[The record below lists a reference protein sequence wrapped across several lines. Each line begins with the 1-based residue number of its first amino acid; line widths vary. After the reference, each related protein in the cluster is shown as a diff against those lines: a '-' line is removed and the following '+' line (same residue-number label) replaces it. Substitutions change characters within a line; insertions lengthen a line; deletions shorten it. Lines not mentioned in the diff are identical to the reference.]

1 MAWGG
6 AVKAWDYVA
15 DDSGENTILDE
26 EEVVLLSRSKDE
38 GKLDDEESKAREE
51 QGLDNP
57 QEFEAGFKDGEGTSA
72 VVFAEPFPARVR
84 AFRDQVEIKEEEPQ
98 EESATPRQRG
108 GDGKFT
114 TSHKKLRQH

>member
-26 EEVVLLSRSKDE
+26 DEVVLLSRSKDE
-38 GKLDDEESKAREE
+38 GKLDDEEKAREE

-57 QEFEAGFKDGEGTSA
+57 QEFEAGFNDGEGTSA
-72 VVFAEPFPARVR
+72 VVFADPFPARVR

>member
-26 EEVVLLSRSKDE
+26 DEVVLLSRSKDE

-57 QEFEAGFKDGEGTSA
+57 QEFEAGFNDGEGTSA
-72 VVFAEPFPARVR
+72 VVFADPFPARVR

-98 EESATPRQRG
+98 EESTTPRRRG

-114 TSHKKLRQH
+114 TSQKKLRQH